1 MSIFGKNS
9 FLAMTKKTEII
20 ETLIKT
26 LNALPEDKVK
36 EVFDFTDFLAKKYE
50 ENVLML
56 GIQSLVGDNS
66 DYLSEDED
74 IYTISDLKQMY

>member
-1 MSIFGKNS
+1 
-9 FLAMTKKTEII
+9 MTKKTEII

-50 ENVLML
+50 ENVLIL
-56 GIQSLVGDNS
+56 GIQFLVGDNS